1 MVLFLSG
8 GDDMKENDIKNA
20 GKAITITTVLTMF
33 IAAFEMVNALRFYK
47 PGMNLHDIASYVQAN
62 KWIFAF
68 TFIFGNLVLFPGAWF
83 LYKANGISL
92 KKDIFEREKLGG
104 DILWGAI
111 LAAIASLLSLL
122 WLPVYKGRTEL
133 AFVEDGRMGVGV
145 TILYV
150 ISLVFVSGICKE
162 IYYRGFATRFCG
174 TIFGEMTALLLFN
187 MLFALLDW
195 YNFGYSFVLGLV
207 CIFGYRKRKH
217 LVVPMI
223 IHGGTNLISIIYIIV
238 MGGY

>member
-1 MVLFLSG
+1 
-8 GDDMKENDIKNA
+8 MKENDIKNA
-20 GKAITITTVLTMF
+20 GKAITITTVLTLF
-33 IAAFEMVNALRFYK
+33 IATFEMVNALRFYK
-47 PGMNLHDIASYVQAN
+47 QGMNLLDIASYVQAN

-68 TFIFGNLVLFPGAWF
+68 TFIFGNLVLFPSAWF

-92 KKDIFEREKLGG
+92 KKEIFKRENLGR
-104 DILWGAI
+104 DILWGII
-111 LAAIASLLSLL
+111 LAIIASLLSLL

-133 AFVEDGRMGVGV
+133 GFAEDGRMGVGV

-162 IYYRGFATRFCG
+162 IYYRGFAKRFCG
-174 TIFGEMTALLLFN
+174 TIFGEVTALLLFN
-187 MLFALLDW
+187 MLFALFDW

-207 CIFGYRKRKH
+207 CIFGYQKRKR
-217 LVVPMI
+217 LIVPMI
-223 IHGGTNLISIIYIIV
+223 IHGGTNLISIIFIIV